1 MTTRR
6 SLTQFRTLAVATPPA
21 PAPTEDDNP
30 DIVPSS
36 NAWSGVLGVE
46 GEATG
51 DGRFIQHGA
60 LRWDELPVPLRYV
73 SSDVGAHD
81 GAVVVG
87 TIDAIE
93 RRPGGIIWGT
103 GMYDDSE
110 VAQEAKRMVHKRL
123 SDGVSMDL
131 DDVSFE
137 VRLRSELVEDADSG
151 EGVAVS
157 LAGEADDDG
166 RVTVAQVASDDEMMI
181 TTDGRIRAATQ
192 VAIPAFSTARLTLG
206 APVAALVAA
215 DSVDSMPEDDD
226 SDGPATSDGSAEWD
240 AAMAAL
246 AAVEQ
251 LEFLSPEYLAA
262 TDEAGDLFAAAAQAL
277 NDTDPG
283 KALQAAEAA
292 AKLKRF
298 AALDWGNPEDVQ
310 TRESGPTAPVDV
322 PPIEGG
328 APLRV
333 RTPRSAMAL
342 VAGAAPIKPPKAWF
356 DDPHLTGPT
365 PLHVGEDGRIYGHLA
380 TWDVCHIA
388 APSGPGVCV
397 VAPHSAR
404 GYQDFLLGAT
414 LTEEGTTVPTGKI
427 TMDTGHAGPKLNAR
441 NAAAHYDNTGAVV
454 ADVTAGEDMWG
465 IWVAGALRPNVGPDK
480 VRALRAAPLSG
491 DWRERGGN
499 LELVAALAVTVPG
512 FPIPRPG
519 GMVAS
524 GELVSLVASGMLA
537 PEEPVNTFANAGGK
551 LLTASDVDYLLR
563 LANRER
569 MTEAQSMA
577 ARVAVIKNRAKV
589 RAFAQKRKG

>member
-1 MTTRR
+1 MTR
-6 SLTQFRTLAVATPPA
+6 SRLTQFRTLAVEKPQA
-21 PAPTEDDNP
+21 PANDTADDNP

-60 LRWDELPVPLRYV
+60 LRWDDLPVPLRYV

-93 RRPGGIIWGT
+93 RRPGGIIWGM
-103 GMYDDSE
+103 GEYDDSD
-110 VAQEAKRMVHKRL
+110 AAREAKRMVHKKL
-123 SDGVSMDL
+123 ANGVSMDL

-137 VRLRSELVEDADSG
+137 VRMRSELVEDTEGG
-151 EGVAVS
+151 EGAAIS
-157 LAGEADDDG
+157 LADEANEDG
-166 RVTVAQVASDDEMMI
+166 TVTVATVASDDEMMI

-192 VAIPAFSTARLTLG
+192 VAIPAFASARLELG
-206 APVAALVAA
+206 AGIAALVAA
-215 DSVDSMPEDDD
+215 DEPPAEAPA
-226 SDGPATSDGSAEWD
+226 DGEAAWD

-246 AAVEQ
+246 EHVET
-251 LEFLSPEYLAA
+251 LEFLSPEYLTA
-262 TDEAGDLFAAAAQAL
+262 TDEAGDLFAEAAQAL
-277 NDTDPG
+277 NASDPQ

-310 TRESGPTAPVDV
+310 TREAGPTAPVDV
-322 PPIEGG
+322 PPIDGA

-333 RTPRSAMAL
+333 RIPRSAGSL
-342 VAGAAPIKPPKAWF
+342 VAGAAPVKPPKAWF
-356 DDPHLTGPT
+356 ADPGFTEPT

-414 LTEEGTTVPTGKI
+414 LTKEGTTVATGKI
-427 TMDTGHAGPKLNAR
+427 TMDTGHAGPKMNAR

-454 ADVTAGEDMWG
+454 ADVTAGEDMFG
-465 IWVAGALRPNVGPDK
+465 ILVAGALRPNVGPEK

-537 PEEPVNTFANAGGK
+537 PEVPASPFVDQAGRS
-551 LLTASDVDYLLR
+551 LTASDLDYLLR

-589 RAFAQKRKG
+589 RAYAQKRKG